1 MFCLFILT
9 NNNREWRMN
18 MNKQRFSDI
27 IKKTSDEKDKLGRAL
42 IAFASGGFV
51 AIIGQIFFDVYNYVL
66 KIDEKDSLTLMLV
79 TIIFL
84 TALLTGI
91 GIFDKIAQ
99 KCGAGT
105 FIPIS
110 GFSNALTSSAL
121 ESKSEGLIYGIGS
134 NMFKLAGSVITY
146 GIVSA
151 YILGVLRYI
160 VLVIGGML

>member
-1 MFCLFILT
+1 
-9 NNNREWRMN
+9 
-18 MNKQRFSDI
+18 MNKQRFKDVV
-27 IKKTSDEKDKLGRAL
+27 KKTEDKKDKLGRAIL
-42 IAFASGGFV
+42 AFISGGCV
-51 AIIGQIFFDVYNYVL
+51 AIVGQLFFDLYFRLLEIN
-66 KIDEKDSLTLMLV
+66 EKDSLTLMLV
-79 TIIFL
+79 TVIFI

-110 GFSNALTSSAL
+110 GFANALTSSAL

-151 YILGVLRYI
+151 YILGILRYV
-160 VLVIGGML
+160 VLVIGGVL

>member
-1 MFCLFILT
+1 
-9 NNNREWRMN
+9 MN
-18 MNKQRFSDI
+18 NKQRFKDI
-27 IKKTSDEKDKLGRAL
+27 VEKTEDKKDKLGRAL
-42 IAFASGGFV
+42 IAFVSGGIV
-51 AIIGQIFFDVYNYVL
+51 ALIGQMFFDLYSRGFN
-66 KIDEKDSLTLMLV
+66 INEKDSISLMLV
-79 TIIFL
+79 TIIFI

-99 KCGAGT
+99 KSGAGT

-110 GFSNALTSSAL
+110 GFANALTSSAL

-151 YILGVLRYI
+151 YVLGILRYI
-160 VLVIGGML
+160 VLAIGGVL

>member
-1 MFCLFILT
+1 
-9 NNNREWRMN
+9 
-18 MNKQRFSDI
+18 MNKQRFNDI
-27 IKKTSDEKDKLGRAL
+27 LKKTEDKKNKFCRAL
-42 IAFASGGFV
+42 IAFISGGCV
-51 AIIGQIFFDVYNYVL
+51 AIIGQLFFDLYS
-66 KIDEKDSLTLMLV
+66 KIFEINDKDSLTLMLV

-84 TALLTGI
+84 AALLTGI
-91 GIFDKIAQ
+91 GVFDKIAQ

-110 GFSNALTSSAL
+110 GFANALTSSAL

-151 YILGVLRYI
+151 YILGILRYI
-160 VLVIGGML
+160 TLSIGGAL

>member
-1 MFCLFILT
+1 
-9 NNNREWRMN
+9 
-18 MNKQRFSDI
+18 MNKQRFNDI
-27 IKKTSDEKDKLGRAL
+27 VKQTEDKKDKLGRAL
-42 IAFASGGFV
+42 IAFISGGIV
-51 AIIGQIFFDVYNYVL
+51 ALIGQGIYDVYTGVFD
-66 KIDEKDSLTLMLV
+66 IASKDALSLMLV
-79 TIIFL
+79 TIIFI

-110 GFSNALTSSAL
+110 GFANALTSSAL

-151 YILGVLRYI
+151 YILGIVRYVVL
-160 VLVIGGML
+160 LIGGAF

>member
-1 MFCLFILT
+1 
-9 NNNREWRMN
+9 MN
-18 MNKQRFSDI
+18 NKQRFKNI
-27 IKKTSDEKDKLGRAL
+27 VAKTEDKKDKLGRAL
-42 IAFASGGFV
+42 IAFFSGGIV
-51 AIIGQIFFDVYNYVL
+51 ALIGQCLFDLYN
-66 KIDEKDSLTLMLV
+66 KGFNIEEKDSISLMLV
-79 TIIFL
+79 TIIFI

-99 KCGAGT
+99 KTGAGT

-110 GFSNALTSSAL
+110 GFANALTSSAL

-151 YILGVLRYI
+151 YILGILRYI
-160 VLVIGGML
+160 FLVLGGAL

>member
-1 MFCLFILT
+1 
-9 NNNREWRMN
+9 
-18 MNKQRFSDI
+18 MNKQRFNDI
-27 IKKTSDEKDKLGRAL
+27 VKKTEDKKDKLGRA
-42 IAFASGGFV
+42 IVAFVSGGIV
-51 AIIGQIFFDVYNYVL
+51 AIIGQLFFYFYNAILNVN
-66 KIDEKDSLTLMLV
+66 EKDSLTLMLV
-79 TIIFL
+79 TIIFI

-110 GFSNALTSSAL
+110 GFANALTSSAL

-151 YILGVLRYI
+151 YILGILRYV
-160 VLVIGGML
+160 VLVIGGAM